1 MTTLLATPAQPCPY
15 QHSADLKAL
24 RPQLEALVTEIAAS
38 ALSVEA
44 MRQSLKGSLEEAA
57 SVLRSVPVHEGR
69 LLERGIDLL
78 AACNPDLV
86 VLTEN
91 IRLPLTPTAMQ
102 LVEHNEVHLYRG
114 LTLDADTGG
123 RKSYTPDHLII
134 NRVTG
139 VAHMVDVKRSLTSY
153 EASRI
158 ADLKCRMLASA
169 LVVPDHVYKGH
180 HRLSVKEVRVVI
192 LNAQAGGRNDIKG
205 GIWPL
210 SHLDHL
216 LEVTGAGEALLSLRK
231 LFRER
236 IDANWVSARNPLIA
250 SGVGSSPST
259 TALGDPSYDAGDEDG
274 SVKRLTDAGDKD
286 IVAPDDLP
294 LVIVG
299 FAQVPATGPH

>member
-1 MTTLLATPAQPCPY
+1 MTTLLAATAPTTRY
-15 QHSADLKAL
+15 QHSADLKVL
-24 RPQLEALVTEIAAS
+24 EPQLEALVTEIAAS

-44 MRQSLKGSLEEAA
+44 MRNAFEGSLEEAA

-78 AACNPDLV
+78 ATCNPDLV

-91 IRLPLTPTAMQ
+91 IRLALTPAAIQ
-102 LVEHNEVHLYRG
+102 LVENNEPGLYRG

-139 VAHMVDVKRSLTSY
+139 IAHMVDVKRSLTSY

-158 ADLKCRMLASA
+158 TELKTRMWASA
-169 LVVPDHVYKGH
+169 LVVPDHVYKE
-180 HRLSVKEVRVVI
+180 HRRLTVKEVRVVI
-192 LNAQAGGRNDIKG
+192 LNAEGTRTDIKG

-216 LEVTGAGEALLSLRK
+216 LDVTGAGEVLLSLRK
-231 LFRER
+231 IFRER
-236 IDANWVSARNPLIA
+236 VDANWRAARGPVAAMVTRGVS
-250 SGVGSSPST
+250 SGIVLPEYADEGT
-259 TALGDPSYDAGDEDG
+259 DADVPAED
-274 SVKRLTDAGDKD
+274 LTDAGEGD
-286 IVAPDDLP
+286 ALLRTERPC
-294 LVIVG
+294 VIVG
-299 FAQVPATGPH
+299 FAQVPAAGPH

>member
-1 MTTLLATPAQPCPY
+1 MTLPATLAQPTSY
-15 QHSADLKAL
+15 QHTTDLKAL
-24 RPQLEALVTEIAAS
+24 QPQLEALVTEIAAS

-44 MRQSLKGSLEEAA
+44 MRQSFSASLEEAA

-91 IRLPLTPTAMQ
+91 IRLPLTSTAMQ

-134 NRVTG
+134 NRLTG
-139 VAHMVDVKRSLTSY
+139 IAHIVDVKRSLTSY

-158 ADLKCRMLASA
+158 ADLKNRMLASA

-180 HRLSVKEVRVVI
+180 HRLLVREVRVVI
-192 LNAQAGGRNDIKG
+192 LNAHGGRTDIKG

-216 LEVTGAGEALLSLRK
+216 LEVTGAGEVLLSLRK

-236 IDANWVSARNPLIA
+236 IDANWVAARSPITA
-250 SGVGSSPST
+250 SGVDSSALT
-259 TALGDPSYDAGDEDG
+259 TVLGDPSYDASDEDG
-274 SVKRLTDAGDKD
+274 SVTRLTNTGEEDT
-286 IVAPDDLP
+286 VAPEDLP
-294 LVIVG
+294 PVIVG
-299 FAQVPATGPH
+299 FAQVPAAGPH

>member
-1 MTTLLATPAQPCPY
+1 MTTLLATSARATPY
-15 QHSADLKAL
+15 QHSADFKLL
-24 RPQLEALVTEIAAS
+24 EPQLKALVTEIADS

-44 MRQSLKGSLEEAA
+44 MRNSLEGSLEEAA

-86 VLTEN
+86 VLSEN

-102 LVEHNEVHLYRG
+102 LVEHNEAHLYRG

-123 RKSYTPDHLII
+123 RRSYTPDHLII
-134 NRVTG
+134 NRRTG
-139 VAHMVDVKRSLTSY
+139 IAHMVDVKRSLTSY

-158 ADLKCRMLASA
+158 AELKNRMLASA

-180 HRLSVKEVRVVI
+180 HRLVVKEVRVVI
-192 LNAQAGGRNDIKG
+192 LNAQGGRTDIKG

-210 SHLDHL
+210 THLDHV
-216 LEVTGAGEALLSLRK
+216 LEVTGAGEVLLSLRK

-236 IDANWVSARNPLIA
+236 IDANWEAARGLGAATVPK
-250 SGVGSSPST
+250 GSSSKN
-259 TALGDPSYDAGDEDG
+259 LDDPSYDAGDEGDPAA
-274 SVKRLTDAGDKD
+274 RRPDAGDESAAVPK
-286 IVAPDDLP
+286 DLP
-294 LVIVG
+294 PVIVG
-299 FAQVPATGPH
+299 FAQVPAAGPH

>member
-1 MTTLLATPAQPCPY
+1 MTTLLATPAMASLY

-44 MRQSLKGSLEEAA
+44 MRQSFSASLEQAA

-78 AACNPDLV
+78 AACNPDLI
-86 VLTEN
+86 VLTDN
-91 IRLPLTPTAMQ
+91 IRLALTPAAMQ
-102 LVEHNEVHLYRG
+102 LVENNEAHLFRG

-134 NRVTG
+134 NRATG
-139 VAHMVDVKRSLTSY
+139 IAHMVDVKRSLTSY
-153 EASRI
+153 ESSRI
-158 ADLKCRMLASA
+158 ADLKNRMLASA

-192 LNAQAGGRNDIKG
+192 LNAHGGRTDIKG

-231 LFRER
+231 MFRER
-236 IDANWVSARNPLIA
+236 IDVNWVAARSPITG
-250 SGVGSSPST
+250 SGVDRTPST
-259 TALGDPSYDAGDEDG
+259 TALQKVADETGDEDG
-274 SVKRLTDAGDKD
+274 SVKRLTNADDEET
-286 IVAPDDLP
+286 VAPKDLP
-294 LVIVG
+294 PVIVG
-299 FAQVPATGPH
+299 FAQVPAAGPH

>member
-1 MTTLLATPAQPCPY
+1 MTTLLASPSLPTPY
-15 QHSADLKAL
+15 QHSADLKL
-24 RPQLEALVTEIAAS
+24 LEPQLEALVTETTAS
-38 ALSVEA
+38 TLSVEA
-44 MRQSLKGSLEEAA
+44 MRKSFEGSLEEAA

-91 IRLPLTPTAMQ
+91 IRLALTPAAMQ
-102 LVEHNEVHLYRG
+102 LVEHNEAHLFRG

-134 NRVTG
+134 NRLTG

-158 ADLKCRMLASA
+158 ADLKTRMLASA

-192 LNAQAGGRNDIKG
+192 LNAQTGGRNDIKG

-216 LEVTGAGEALLSLRK
+216 LEATGAGEALLWLRK
-231 LFRER
+231 MFRER
-236 IDANWVSARNPLIA
+236 IDANWRAARGPIADAVHDGSRSASPLDGQGPA
-250 SGVGSSPST
+250 
-259 TALGDPSYDAGDEDG
+259 DDAGEDDG
-274 SVKRLTDAGDKD
+274 LAAAPTDTGEGIRAIPIIGY
-286 IVAPDDLP
+286 
-294 LVIVG
+294 
-299 FAQVPATGPH
+299 AQVPAAGRH

>member
-1 MTTLLATPAQPCPY
+1 MTTLLATSAPTTRY
-15 QHSADLKAL
+15 QNSADFKVLE
-24 RPQLEALVTEIAAS
+24 PQLEALVTEIAAS

-44 MRQSLKGSLEEAA
+44 MRNSFEGSLEEAA

-91 IRLPLTPTAMQ
+91 IRLALTPAAIQ
-102 LVEHNEVHLYRG
+102 LVENNEPGLYRG

-134 NRVTG
+134 NRLTG
-139 VAHMVDVKRSLTSY
+139 IAHMVDVKRSLTSY

-158 ADLKCRMLASA
+158 TELKTRMWASA
-169 LVVPDHVYKGH
+169 LVVPDHVYKE
-180 HRLSVKEVRVVI
+180 HRRLTVREVRVVI
-192 LNAQAGGRNDIKG
+192 LNAEGTRTDIKG

-231 LFRER
+231 IFRER
-236 IDANWVSARNPLIA
+236 LDANWRAARGPVAAALP
-250 SGVGSSPST
+250 GGSSSGIVLQEHSEEGT
-259 TALGDPSYDAGDEDG
+259 GADDPAEH
-274 SVKRLTDAGDKD
+274 LTDAGEGDALCRNQPPP
-286 IVAPDDLP
+286 V
-294 LVIVG
+294 VIG
-299 FAQVPATGPH
+299 FAQVPVAGSH

>member
-1 MTTLLATPAQPCPY
+1 MTTLLATSARATPY
-15 QHSADLKAL
+15 QHSADFKLL
-24 RPQLEALVTEIAAS
+24 EPQLEALVTEIADS
-38 ALSVEA
+38 ALCVEA
-44 MRQSLKGSLEEAA
+44 MRNAFEGSLEEAA

-86 VLTEN
+86 VLSEN

-102 LVEHNEVHLYRG
+102 LVEHNEAHLYRG

-123 RKSYTPDHLII
+123 RKSYTPDHVII
-134 NRVTG
+134 NRQTG
-139 VAHMVDVKRSLTSY
+139 IAHMVDVKRSLTSY

-158 ADLKCRMLASA
+158 TELKNRMLASA

-192 LNAQAGGRNDIKG
+192 LNAHGGRTDIKG

-216 LEVTGAGEALLSLRK
+216 LEVTGAGEALLALRK
-231 LFRER
+231 MFRER
-236 IDANWVSARNPLIA
+236 VDANWRAARGPVA
-250 SGVGSSPST
+250 EKVTRGSSSGIVLQEQAGEGT
-259 TALGDPSYDAGDEDG
+259 DADDPAEH
-274 SVKRLTDAGDKD
+274 LTDAGEGDAILD
-286 IVAPDDLP
+286 NGRPP
-294 LVIVG
+294 VIVG
-299 FAQVPATGPH
+299 FAQVPAAGSH

>member
-1 MTTLLATPAQPCPY
+1 MTTFLTSPTY
-15 QHSADLKAL
+15 QHSADLKVL
-24 RPQLEALVTEIAAS
+24 QPQLETLVTEIAAS

-44 MRQSLKGSLEEAA
+44 MRKSFSASLEEAA

-78 AACNPDLV
+78 AACNPDLE

-102 LVEHNEVHLYRG
+102 LVEHNAVHLYRG

-123 RKSYTPDHLII
+123 RRSYTPDHLII
-134 NRVTG
+134 NRLTG
-139 VAHMVDVKRSLTSY
+139 VAHMLDVKRSLTSY

-158 ADLKCRMLASA
+158 ADLKNRMLASA
-169 LVVPDHVYKGH
+169 LVVPDHVYKEH
-180 HRLSVKEVRVVI
+180 QRLAVKEVRVVI
-192 LNAQAGGRNDIKG
+192 LNAQTDGRSDIKG

-216 LEVTGAGEALLSLRK
+216 LEVNGAGAALLSLRN

-236 IDANWVSARNPLIA
+236 IDANWVAARGPIPA
-250 SGVGSSPST
+250 AVPDGSSSET
-259 TALGDPSYDAGDEDG
+259 LEDPSVDAAGEGVPATRLTEAGDEEAADPK
-274 SVKRLTDAGDKD
+274 V
-286 IVAPDDLP
+286 LP

-299 FAQVPATGPH
+299 FAQVPAAGRH

>member
-1 MTTLLATPAQPCPY
+1 MTTFLTSPTY
-15 QHSADLKAL
+15 QHSADLKVL
-24 RPQLEALVTEIAAS
+24 QPQLETLVTEIAAS

-44 MRQSLKGSLEEAA
+44 MRKSFSASLEEAA

-78 AACNPDLV
+78 AACNPNLE

-91 IRLPLTPTAMQ
+91 IRLAVTPAAMQ
-102 LVEHNEVHLYRG
+102 LVENNAAHLYRG
-114 LTLDADTGG
+114 ITLDADAGG

-134 NRVTG
+134 NRLTG

-153 EASRI
+153 EASRLS
-158 ADLKCRMLASA
+158 DLKNRMLASGA
-169 LVVPDHVYKGH
+169 VVADHVYKEH

-192 LNAQAGGRNDIKG
+192 LNTQAGGRTDIKG

-216 LEVTGAGEALLSLRK
+216 LEVNGAGAALLSLRN

-236 IDANWVSARNPLIA
+236 IDANWVAARGPIPAAVLD
-250 SGVGSSPST
+250 GSSSEIIR
-259 TALGDPSYDAGDEDG
+259 DPSVDAADEG
-274 SVKRLTDAGDKD
+274 VPATRLTEASDEETANPK
-286 IVAPDDLP
+286 DLP
-294 LVIVG
+294 PVIVG
-299 FAQVPATGPH
+299 FAQIPAAGPH

>member
-1 MTTLLATPAQPCPY
+1 MTLPATLAQPTSY
-15 QHSADLKAL
+15 QHTTDLKAL
-24 RPQLEALVTEIAAS
+24 QPQLEALVTEITAS

-44 MRQSLKGSLEEAA
+44 MRQSFSASLEEAA

-134 NRVTG
+134 NRLTG
-139 VAHMVDVKRSLTSY
+139 IAHMVDVKRSLTSY

-158 ADLKCRMLASA
+158 ADLKNRMLASA

-180 HRLSVKEVRVVI
+180 HRLLVKEVRVVI
-192 LNAQAGGRNDIKG
+192 LNAHGGRTDIKG

-216 LEVTGAGEALLSLRK
+216 LEVTGAGEVLLSLRK

-236 IDANWVSARNPLIA
+236 IDANWVAARSPITA
-250 SGVGSSPST
+250 SGIDSSAST
-259 TALGDPSYDAGDEDG
+259 TALQDVAVDAGDEDG
-274 SVKRLTDAGDKD
+274 SVKRLTDAGDED
-286 IVAPDDLP
+286 AVALEDLP
-294 LVIVG
+294 PVIVG
-299 FAQVPATGPH
+299 FAQVPAAGPH

>member
-1 MTTLLATPAQPCPY
+1 MATLLTTAAQPATY
-15 QHSADLKAL
+15 QHAADLKVL
-24 RPQLEALVTEIAAS
+24 RPKLEALVTEITAS

-44 MRQSLKGSLEEAA
+44 IRQSLSASLEQAA
-57 SVLRSVPVHEGR
+57 SVLRSVSVHEGR

-78 AACNPDLV
+78 AACNPNLV

-91 IRLPLTPTAMQ
+91 IRLALTPAAMQ
-102 LVEHNEVHLYRG
+102 LVENNEPGLYRG

-134 NRVTG
+134 NRATG
-139 VAHMVDVKRSLTSY
+139 IAHMVDVKRSLTSY

-158 ADLKCRMLASA
+158 ADLKCRMLAAA

-192 LNAQAGGRNDIKG
+192 LNAQAGGRVDIKG

-216 LEVTGAGEALLSLRK
+216 LEVNGAGQALVSLRQIF
-231 LFRER
+231 LER
-236 IDANWVSARNPLIA
+236 VDANWRAARSPIHSL
-250 SGVGSSPST
+250 GVDSSDLN
-259 TALGDPSYDAGDEDG
+259 TAFGDPSDDTGNEDG
-274 SVKRLTDAGDKD
+274 SVTRLTEEGHQE
-286 IVAPDDLP
+286 APDHLP
-294 LVIVG
+294 PVIVG
-299 FAQVPATGPH
+299 FAQVPAVGPH